1 MKKTIFLILCA
12 LCVVVTAV
20 AQPVVPPTQHITYSP
35 RYSYMRPIQIIDS
48 VYAGDYYSSMVSLS
62 YTILYNG
69 VPIDSMHKFGTVTLT
84 MRSQGNNYQVNSFV
98 TGSINLP
105 QDVSLM
111 GMNASSFS
119 LGIINTT
126 VACNRNRPILLDM
139 RLEKLGKYSVILEI
153 LNQNNTTK
161 QNIGTS
167 CCNFSPDYYAT
178 NGKKGSVWI
187 SDTISFELQPDT
199 VYTYLKIDSA
209 CSYKWRDSIYQVSG
223 VYRWDYADSI
233 GNDSIVFLYLDAG
246 NYSFHTKE
254 TVHICEGS
262 SYLFKNRYLT
272 QSGSYY
278 DTLQSRYGCDSI
290 HQLDLEV
297 HPHLLFG
304 DTIQTCFGEPVVWH
318 GKKLSQPGVYYDS
331 LKSVYGCDSVHF
343 VLLQVRPVYSD
354 TGREFVCEGSSI
366 VWHGKKLS
374 AEGLYVDSLKSRYG
388 CDSVCLLN
396 LIICPTYL
404 FVDSFFICDNQS
416 YLWRGRQLRHSGIYY
431 DSLHSRYGCDSVYM
445 LRLQVYPAYY
455 HADSFAICDNGFY
468 LWRGRQLRQSGTY
481 YDSLHSRYG
490 CDSVYMFR
498 LQVHPTY
505 YHVDSA
511 AICDNGFYLWRGR
524 FLRQSGTYYDSLHSR
539 HGCDSVY
546 MLRLQVHPTYYHAD
560 SAAICDN
567 GFFLWRGRQL
577 RQSGIYYDSLQSR

>member
-1 MKKTIFLILCA
+1 MKKTIFLIWCA
-12 LCVVVTAV
+12 LCVVVTSV
-20 AQPVVPPTQHITYSP
+20 AQPVVPPTQHIAYSP
-35 RYSYMRPIQIIDS
+35 RYGYMRPIRIIDS

-84 MRSQGNNYQVNSFV
+84 MRSQGDNYQVNSFV
-98 TGSINLP
+98 TGSLNLP

-178 NGKKGSVWI
+178 NGTKGPVWI

-199 VYTYLKIDSA
+199 VYTYLRIDSA

-297 HPHLLFG
+297 HPYLLLG
-304 DTIQTCFGEPVVWH
+304 DTIQTCYGEPVVWH
-318 GKKLSQPGVYYDS
+318 GKKLSKQGVYYDS
-331 LKSVYGCDSVHF
+331 LKSVFGCDSVRF

-354 TGREFVCEGSSI
+354 TGKLFVCEGSSI

-388 CDSVCLLN
+388 CDSVCYVRLSHYPRYLHTDTAE
-396 LIICPTYL
+396 ICENDIY
-404 FVDSFFICDNQS
+404 V
-416 YLWRGRQLRHSGIYY
+416 WRGRALSQEGVYA
-431 DSLHSRYGCDSVYM
+431 DSLQTRYGCDSVI
-445 LRLQVYPAYY
+445 RLYLKTNPVYQFTDTGYFCAN
-455 HADSFAICDNGFY
+455 SQY
-468 LWRGRQLRQSGTY
+468 LWRGRVLVREGLY
-481 YDSLHSRYG
+481 FDSLKTRYG
-490 CDSVYMFR
+490 CDSV
-498 LQVHPTY
+498 QPV
-505 YHVDSA
+505 
-511 AICDNGFYLWRGR
+511 
-524 FLRQSGTYYDSLHSR
+524 
-539 HGCDSVY
+539 
-546 MLRLQVHPTYYHAD
+546 
-560 SAAICDN
+560 
-567 GFFLWRGRQL
+567 
-577 RQSGIYYDSLQSR
+577 